1 MLFWHNKLRGKR
13 VFIYL
18 LIYLKGLPHVL
29 LISYLNNSV
38 TLISSH
44 IITWRLIF
52 TLSIKSQESNKI
64 MSWVPTECVSLWN
77 ERKIQ
82 WHFHICPPFK
92 NNIICLLQYF
102 FQDLVWYNF
111 DYCILSH
118 KFCQRTLFFHI
129 SSLILFSPT
138 WKIFLFLPAK
148 PAFYRKL

>member
-1 MLFWHNKLRGKR
+1 MLCWHNKLGGKC

-29 LISYLNNSV
+29 LIIYLNNSV

-44 IITWRLIF
+44 VITWRLIF
-52 TLSIKSQESNKI
+52 TLNIKSQESNKI
-64 MSWVPTECVSLWN
+64 MSWVSTGYVPLWN

-82 WHFHICPPFK
+82 WDFHICPPFK
-92 NNIICLLQYF
+92 NNNICLLQCF
-102 FQDLVWYNF
+102 FQDLVGYNF

-118 KFCQRTLFFHI
+118 KICQRTLFFRI
-129 SSLILFSPT
+129 SSLILFSFT

-148 PAFYRKL
+148 PEFYHKL